1 MDIQIAERIKN
12 ARNKRGLSVADVAKT
27 LDVTRQTVYNWEE
40 TGEIRENSLDDLCG
54 VLKEAKAW
62 IRYGVKESPAFDRD
76 LFAKALEATLNVVV
90 ESDIELSVETLVD
103 FAFRLHDHQ
112 PEVIFKGNVIHSMLD
127 MLVRQNKQGMV

>member
-1 MDIQIAERIKN
+1 MDIEIAERIKN
-12 ARNKRGLSVADVAKT
+12 ARNKRSLSVADVAKT

-62 IRYGVKESPAFDRD
+62 IRYGVKESPTLDRE
-76 LFAKALEATLNVVV
+76 LFTQAMEATLNVVI

-112 PEVIFKGNVIHSMLD
+112 PEVISKGDIIHSMLE
-127 MLVRQNKQGMV
+127 MLVRQTKQSTI